1 MHFARVYIE
10 SQIIK
15 YKSLSMLMM
24 LAQRRAEN
32 TCRSWTD
39 YEGKLD
45 SHARLWSFVQH
56 AVVY

>member
-1 MHFARVYIE
+1 MHFAQVYIE

-24 LAQRRAEN
+24 LAQRRAES

-45 SHARLWSFVQH
+45 SHGSLVQH